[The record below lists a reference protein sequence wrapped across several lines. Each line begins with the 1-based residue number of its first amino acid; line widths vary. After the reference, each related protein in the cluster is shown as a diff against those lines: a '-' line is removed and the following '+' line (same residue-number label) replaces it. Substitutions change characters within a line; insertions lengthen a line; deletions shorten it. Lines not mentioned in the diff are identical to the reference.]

1 MNSNINHFN
10 KLDLINNKLLT
21 IGQLPTSY
29 LISMTYEEQLLWLSN
44 YLEKTLIPTMN
55 ELITAFNNA
64 MYEIQENIGEI
75 ASDVI
80 DEKIKNGELIV
91 SLGITYDDTTEAL
104 DFHIEG
110 EPSNAILDALEEL
123 TTPSGSGE

>member
-91 SLGITYDDTTEAL
+91 SLGITYDETTEAL

-110 EPSNAILDALEEL
+110 APSNAILDALEEL